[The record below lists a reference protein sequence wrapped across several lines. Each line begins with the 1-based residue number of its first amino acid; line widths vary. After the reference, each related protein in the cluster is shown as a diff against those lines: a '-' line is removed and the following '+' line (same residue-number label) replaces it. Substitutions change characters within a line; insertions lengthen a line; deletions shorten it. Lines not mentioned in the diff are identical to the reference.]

1 VTTIPY
7 VIIVTTL
14 GFAALCMATDLSSR
28 RIPNLLTGL
37 GALSGLALNALC
49 FGADGLVASGA
60 GFAVAIAV
68 LLVPFALGGIGGGDV
83 KMMAA
88 VGALLGPR
96 VTAGAL
102 MAGLILGGIVMAA
115 HLVRLG
121 RLRETVRT
129 VGTMA
134 AASAIGGSLEPLHVS
149 DSTPGAVTLPY
160 SVPLGLGT
168 LLALIASGSMGS

>member
-1 VTTIPY
+1 MIPLP
-7 VIIVTTL
+7 IVVATL
-14 GFAALCMATDLSSR
+14 GFAMLCVATDLHSR
-28 RIPNLLTGL
+28 RIPNVLTGVGL
-37 GALSGLALNALC
+37 LAGLALNALY
-49 FGADGLVASGA
+49 FGGEGLA
-60 GFAVAIAV
+60 GSAAGLAVAFAV

-102 MAGLILGGIVMAA
+102 VAGLILGGIVMTV

-134 AASAIGGSLEPLHVS
+134 AASAVGGTLEPLRVS

-168 LLALIASGSMGS
+168 LLALLTSGAMGA